1 MKADLIERQSGI
13 QPQSRVS
20 VNLSSDVSISGFWRF
35 PKFKLHFNSEHGKV
49 TFRMSY
55 PGPAV
60 QGITQQRLSL
70 GWQTTLD
77 LIFPRSCRTCE
88 LPLSENAPRK
98 GLAAWLCQ
106 PCIDT
111 LDPIQTPYCARC
123 GEPFAGPMTR
133 DFFCS
138 NCDGRRLAFDFA
150 VSGFKAHGPMRELIH
165 QFKYGKDL
173 SLRGVLT
180 AALQAALHDPRL
192 ADDDLS
198 QWLLVPVPLHYFRQ
212 MKRGFNQS
220 WELCRML
227 QEATGIPTAAVLR
240 RTRQTSTQARL
251 HRQQRLENLRGVFAL
266 SRSMPWKP
274 LPNLHGKKVLL
285 VDDVLT
291 TGATAHECAKVLKR
305 EAGAEKVVV
314 ITAARG

>member
-1 MKADLIERQSGI
+1 
-13 QPQSRVS
+13 
-20 VNLSSDVSISGFWRF
+20 
-35 PKFKLHFNSEHGKV
+35 
-49 TFRMSY
+49 MSY
-55 PGPAV
+55 LGPEV
-60 QGITQQRLSL
+60 QGTTQQRLSQ
-70 GWQTTLD
+70 GWQSVLD
-77 LIFPRSCRTCE
+77 LVFPRSCRGCE
-88 LPLSENAPRK
+88 LPLNENAPRE
-98 GLAAWLCQ
+98 GLGGWLCQ
-106 PCIDT
+106 ACIDN
-111 LDPIQTPYCARC
+111 LDRIQEPYCDRC

-133 DFFCS
+133 AFLCS

-165 QFKYGKDL
+165 QFKYGKDI
-173 SLRGVLT
+173 SLRAVLGS
-180 AALQAALHDPRL
+180 ALQMSLQDPRL
-192 ADDDLS
+192 AESDLS

-212 MKRGFNQS
+212 VKRGFNQS

-227 QEATGIPTAAVLR
+227 QKTTGIPAASILR

-266 SRSMPWKP
+266 KRSLPWSTPADLK
-274 LPNLHGKKVLL
+274 GKKILL